1 MNLKWNL
8 LAGVRNAEGV
18 DGGGSGSDGGAPAG
32 GAAGADSGA
41 PSDGGAPAAGGAAG
55 SAADSKPDAAPRVA
69 VDGTVPDPKA
79 PEGDEGK
86 PKENEEGKNEDVKD
100 GEDDKPAELKA
111 EDYKF
116 VLPDGAEPDPAQAE
130 AFTAFAIE
138 HKVPPELAQKLVDYH
153 AAQMSAQVKAW
164 TDQVNAWGE
173 ATRNDPE
180 YGGAEYEQ
188 NMGVANRALAE
199 FGGPKLGEAARLYG
213 WGNHPEFVRM
223 MVNVG
228 KALGAPSTEKGG
240 GQGNMGTSIPLAQA
254 LYPDMK

>member
-1 MNLKWNL
+1 MNLKWML

-18 DGGGSGSDGGAPAG
+18 DGGGAPAGGNDGGAPAG
-32 GAAGADSGA
+32 A
-41 PSDGGAPAAGGAAG
+41 DGGAPAADAG
-55 SAADSKPDAAPRVA
+55 KADAGFTVA
-69 VDGTVPDPKA
+69 VDGSVPAADAGQESNPPA
-79 PEGDEGK
+79 DDGK
-86 PKENEEGKNEDVKD
+86 PKEGEEGQDKDVKKD
-100 GEDDKPAELKA
+100 EPPAEFKA

-116 VLPDGAEPDPAQAE
+116 VLPDGAEPDAAQAE

-138 HKVPPELAQKLVDYH
+138 NKVPPELAQKLVDYH

-164 TDQVNAWGE
+164 SDQVAAWGQE
-173 ATRNDPE
+173 TRNDPE

-213 WGNHPEFVRM
+213 WGNHPEFVRF

-228 KALGAPSTEKGG
+228 KALGAPQTEKGG
-240 GQGNMGTSIPLAQA
+240 GQGNMGTAIPLGQA